1 MITAGGGYAIVL
13 NGEIYNHAKLKG
25 HIPRERFRGHSDTET
40 CLHYLAANGIDGLA
54 SLNGIFGLGFLDLG
68 GRKLFLARDL
78 FGVKPL
84 YYWAQ
89 GDSFIFSS
97 ELRPIQDRVRD
108 TVDLENLAELL
119 RVRYSPSPDTLF
131 RNIRKVRP
139 GHFVQIDLSGDHVI
153 VTEHCFIRRLP
164 PTVKISFPDAQH
176 HYAELLDL
184 AIERQLMSDVEVGVL
199 LSGGVDSAL
208 VASIAQKHSSYRMK
222 AFTVG
227 FDQKANADEIE
238 DAAETARIVG
248 LDHIVVRMGKADF
261 FADIRKFVSFV
272 EEPLA
277 TTSLV
282 PMFHLARSAATQV
295 KVVLSGQGADEAMGG
310 YRKYQLELLRRF
322 LPPIGGAKVAALMC
336 RMGFR
341 NDAVL
346 RGVRAIGERDPL
358 RRMLD
363 AHTLFSAQEIKDLI
377 GTPDTR
383 SLHHMKYFYDNL
395 GCADRAEPVEVM
407 MSLDLRTALPDDLLL
422 YTDKIT
428 MRHSIECRVPL
439 LDCDLVRFVESL
451 PHGYRLRVGSGKILH
466 KRFAE
471 TLLPSNIIKRKKK
484 GFLSPTDTWFRDPGP
499 LKETLLSH
507 ESVFASFFDLKIVA
521 HVLAEHENGF
531 DRNRQ
536 IFLLLSIYYWLSD
549 VYQQEFR
556 HQMGNDDRFVCG
568 RAAGPGSLSD

>member
-1 MITAGGGYAIVL
+1 MCGILGSVNLRLGRESLDLMAHRGPDGQGWESFKVGWHEVTLGHRRLAIVDLSSAGSQPMITPCGGYAIVL

-68 GRKLFLARDL
+68 GRKLFLARDP

-89 GDSFIFSS
+89 GESFIFSS

-139 GHFVQIDLSGDHVI
+139 GHFVQIDLSGDHAT

-164 PTVKISFPDAQH
+164 PIAKISFPDAQH

-282 PMFHLARSAATQV
+282 PMFHLAQSAATQV
-295 KVVLSGQGADEAMGG
+295 NVVLSGQGAD
-310 YRKYQLELLRRF
+310 
-322 LPPIGGAKVAALMC
+322 
-336 RMGFR
+336 
-341 NDAVL
+341 
-346 RGVRAIGERDPL
+346 
-358 RRMLD
+358 
-363 AHTLFSAQEIKDLI
+363 
-377 GTPDTR
+377 
-383 SLHHMKYFYDNL
+383 
-395 GCADRAEPVEVM
+395 
-407 MSLDLRTALPDDLLL
+407 
-422 YTDKIT
+422 
-428 MRHSIECRVPL
+428 
-439 LDCDLVRFVESL
+439 
-451 PHGYRLRVGSGKILH
+451 
-466 KRFAE
+466 
-471 TLLPSNIIKRKKK
+471 
-484 GFLSPTDTWFRDPGP
+484 
-499 LKETLLSH
+499 
-507 ESVFASFFDLKIVA
+507 
-521 HVLAEHENGF
+521 
-531 DRNRQ
+531 
-536 IFLLLSIYYWLSD
+536 
-549 VYQQEFR
+549 
-556 HQMGNDDRFVCG
+556 
-568 RAAGPGSLSD
+568 